1 MRTCCQTAEVY
12 VTPGDV
18 RRIEE
23 HTGQNGFYEFRQPE
37 NQVYVH
43 EDVYEDPVW
52 QEHVFREDGSRRVVK
67 RQESGDCTFLGPAGC
82 VLPLEIRPLI
92 CRIYPFDYD
101 HNGLLPELAKGC
113 PVELLRQGQDLIA
126 ALEMDS
132 AEAKRWHRQLYAELL
147 EEKVGQCGPTVPV
160 GHETA
165 INVDS

>member
-1 MRTCCQTAEVY
+1 MPLQENSLDRTETPLDALPLY
-12 VTPGDV
+12 VG
-18 RRIEE
+18 
-23 HTGQNGFYEFRQPE
+23 
-37 NQVYVH
+37 
-43 EDVYEDPVW
+43 
-52 QEHVFREDGSRRVVK
+52 
-67 RQESGDCTFLGPAGC
+67 AGC

-132 AEAKRWHRQLYAELL
+132 ADAKRWHRQLYAELL

-160 GHETA
+160 GHEAT
-165 INVDS
+165 INVDP